1 MGAKDTFFYRNNTLK
16 CGEMLLDLGIPVV
29 MGIINVTPDSFFGYS
44 RAKEEKELLEKAEK
58 IISEGGTIIDI
69 GAESTRP
76 GAQFISQEEEL
87 KRLIPSI
94 NLIRH
99 HFPKVI
105 ISADT
110 SKAKVAK
117 EAAQAGANI
126 INDISGG
133 NFDPEMFKT
142 IAALKVP
149 YVLMHTKEKPLTMQ
163 QNPTYQNLFEEI
175 SLYFAEKIK
184 TLKEIG
190 ISDIILDPGFG
201 FAKTTEHNYELLN
214 KLVNFKIF
222 GLPVLVG
229 VSRKRMI
236 NQVIGTTPD
245 TALNGTTVIHT
256 MALEKGA
263 SILRVHDVKEAVEAV
278 KIVTFAKNT
287 LR

>member
-16 CGEMLLDLGIPVV
+16 CGEKLLDLSTPVV
-29 MGIINVTPDSFFGYS
+29 MGIINVTPDSFFGSS
-44 RAKEEKELLEKAEK
+44 RVSEEKDIIEKADR
-58 IISEGGTIIDI
+58 ILSEGGSIIDI

-76 GAQFISQEEEL
+76 GAAFISEEEEL
-87 KRLIPSI
+87 KRLIPAISKI
-94 NLIRH
+94 KRE
-99 HFPKVI
+99 FPHAI

-110 SKAKVAK
+110 SKSKVAK
-117 EAAQAGANI
+117 EAVSAGADF
-126 INDISGG
+126 INDVSGG
-133 NFDPEMFKT
+133 TFDMEMFKT

-149 YVLMHTKEKPLTMQ
+149 YVLMHTKETPLTMQ

-175 SLYFAEKIK
+175 SLYFAERLKILREMGV
-184 TLKEIG
+184 T
-190 ISDIILDPGFG
+190 DIILDPGFG

-214 KLVNFKIF
+214 ELENFKIF

-245 TALNGTTVIHT
+245 TALNGSTVIHT
-256 MALEKGA
+256 MALERGA

-287 LR
+287 SR